1 MTAAELN
8 SSCLRKALTVSEV
21 VNTIHIVTDFL
32 VYVNQDVTVP
42 KKNTIKKKFYWV
54 LEHPMGQFYV
64 MSHRMSKPHSEI

>member
-42 KKNTIKKKFYWV
+42 KNTIKKKFYWV
-54 LEHPMGQFYV
+54 LEHPMGQF
-64 MSHRMSKPHSEI
+64 